1 MINRRFA
8 AAFNFVSVRHSSS
21 RAVASAAMTA
31 MPKIAKATKSR
42 EISLVNDSDGVFKER
57 VEVQPT
63 GLGSA
68 GEVMEAPQAVELS
81 WPLIAGSW
89 KPPSVRTPLSHPSP
103 SPKGLIRSMLKA
115 EGSKLLPVYPYI
127 HLHLFT
133 PTGQT

>member
-1 MINRRFA
+1 
-8 AAFNFVSVRHSSS
+8 
-21 RAVASAAMTA
+21 MTA